1 MNSIFTSSKKVQDFN
16 FQLNFKLS
24 DDTVISVTKRMHG
37 CIAPAGDTL
46 LDYHTSNVLYFYNI
60 P

>member
-1 MNSIFTSSKKVQDFN
+1 MNSIFTTAKKVQVLN
-16 FQLNFKLS
+16 FQLNFKPS

-37 CIAPAGDTL
+37 CIVPADDTL